1 MIIVGAGLGGLALAL
16 RAAHAGW
23 KVQVFDKYHSPGGK
37 MNRLEQQGFT
47 FDTGPSL
54 ITMPDIFLA
63 LFDECEVDRSHL
75 QFRRLLPLTLYRYH
89 DGTAIAYP
97 SSLPELFTLLE
108 RLEPDGGEGFWRLL
122 ATGAMLM
129 ELSRHT
135 FFKTSPS
142 ELPARTELKGML
154 SALRWLPLRYAWG
167 NYWRI
172 VERHITSA
180 YLQRIFLRYP
190 TYVGSSPYRSPAT
203 LIIIPYLEF
212 AFGGWYIEGGLY
224 RIVETILAALQRYG
238 AEVVCRTNVRRIV
251 HQNGKVVGVELEGG
265 DIASAD
271 VVVFNG
277 DATTIDSL
285 LGRSEGLKPKA
296 ERSLSGVVALVGLA
310 SKLSEDVYHH
320 TIAFS
325 PDYRQ
330 EFAELFDEKRFPT
343 NPTVYLN
350 VTSKTD
356 PTTAPP
362 GGETLFI
369 MANAPAIVGASWRSH
384 EAMLWDRI
392 MATLARCGIDIPESQ
407 ITVRHILTPEDFE
420 HRYAMPGGSIYGWAS
435 HSYRTAFFR
444 PPLRDRSI
452 RGLYYVGGSTH
463 PGGGTPMVLHSAN
476 LVYQLICRYEFAS

>member
-23 KVQVFDKYHSPGGK
+23 KVQVFEKFHSPGGK
-37 MNRLEQQGFT
+37 MNRLEQQGHT

-89 DGTAIAYP
+89 DGTALAYP
-97 SSLPELFTLLE
+97 SSLPELFALLE
-108 RLEPDGGEGFWRLL
+108 QLEPDGGEGFWRLL
-122 ATGAMLM
+122 ATGALLM

-135 FFKTSPS
+135 FFKTSPR
-142 ELPARTELKGML
+142 ELPTRIELREML
-154 SALRWLPLRYAWG
+154 TAFRWMPLRYAWG
-167 NYWRI
+167 NYSRT
-172 VERHITSA
+172 VERYITST

-203 LIIIPYLEF
+203 LLIIPYLEF

-224 RIVETILAALQRYG
+224 RIVETILAALKRYE
-238 AEVVCRTNVRRIV
+238 AQVVCGANVRRII
-251 HQNGKVVGVELEGG
+251 HKDGKVVGVELEGG
-265 DIASAD
+265 DIDFAD

-277 DATTIDSL
+277 DATVIDNL
-285 LGRSEGLKPKA
+285 LGMSQGRMSKG
-296 ERSLSGVVALVGLA
+296 ERSLSGVVALVGL
-310 SKLSEDVYHH
+310 SCKLPEDVYHH

-325 PDYRQ
+325 PDYKR
-330 EFAELFDEKRFPT
+330 EFTELFDEKRFPT

-356 PTTAPP
+356 PSSAPP

-369 MANAPAIVGASWRSH
+369 MANAPAIEGTSWRSH
-384 EAMLWDRI
+384 QAMLWDR
-392 MATLARCGIDIPESQ
+392 MMTTLARCGIDIPESQ
-407 ITVRHILTPEDFE
+407 ITVCHLVTPEDFE

-444 PPLRDRSI
+444 PPLRDRMI

-463 PGGGTPMVLHSAN
+463 PGGGTPMVLQSAN
-476 LVYQLICRYEFAS
+476 LVYQLICRYEAAS